1 MWLNNPIPTD
11 PNLRNKNLLETKA
24 YYLIGTKVS
33 DIQFTWR
40 KLSYLRTMLLSSNT
54 YVEGTYSSDGD

>member
-24 YYLIGTKVS
+24 YYLIETKVS

-40 KLSYLRTMLLSSNT
+40 KLSYIYCGQIVLFTR
-54 YVEGTYSSDGD
+54 D